1 MEVIYNPIETPKNII
16 NAESLGK
23 NKNALKI
30 ITVGSINK
38 NKNQIMI
45 FRAISLLDNDLTLT
59 IAGAGNLESKL
70 KKDAIQLGLNGK
82 INFIG
87 LVKDVNNYLIQSD
100 CFVLSSFSEG
110 FPNVLL
116 EAMCIGLPCISTNCL
131 SGPLELLHDNLEI
144 EIPKHGFF
152 KAKFGILVNND
163 DEIGL
168 AKALDHLNSNPQ
180 ERVYYSEKSLE
191 RAKKYHI
198 DSIYDEFKKFIHN

>member
-1 MEVIYNPIETPKNII
+1 MII
-16 NAESLGK
+16 KAIASL
-23 NKNALKI
+23 NSNF
-30 ITVGSINK
+30 S
-38 NKNQIMI
+38 
-45 FRAISLLDNDLTLT
+45 LT
-59 IAGAGNLESKL
+59 IGGAGELEKTLKDKVNELKL
-70 KKDAIQLGLNGK
+70 QDKVE
-82 INFIG
+82 FIG
-87 LVKDVNNYLIQSD
+87 QVKDVNKHLFEHD
-100 CFVLSSFSEG
+100 CFVLSSFTEG